1 MSNNRLANVN
11 TRALGLNGTRF
22 AVVTFATSATVHLQI
37 DDRHTRTVNAMKA
50 KIDEIQVNKM
60 LFIYIKMLYSCL
72 KIKTI
77 WSFLN
82 AYTTTRRQTVV
93 SFVMFYKDETM
104 NS

>member
-1 MSNNRLANVN
+1 MICFYFIFSKDSFIKHMSNNRLANVN

-60 LFIYIKMLYSCL
+60 LFIY
-72 KIKTI
+72 
-77 WSFLN
+77 
-82 AYTTTRRQTVV
+82 
-93 SFVMFYKDETM
+93 
-104 NS
+104 